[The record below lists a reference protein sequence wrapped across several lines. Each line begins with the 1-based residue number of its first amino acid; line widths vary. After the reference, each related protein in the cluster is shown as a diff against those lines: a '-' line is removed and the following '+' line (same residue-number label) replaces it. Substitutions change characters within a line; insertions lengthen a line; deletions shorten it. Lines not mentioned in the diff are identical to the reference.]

1 MAKEIKVTSGVKGS
15 ARQVRNLSA
24 LLPLFGSL
32 GQCDNVWVCGK
43 SRRRERET
51 WELKQL
57 LRKQERSLRV
67 KKARK
72 RRSEEFKG
80 RVKGERVLHAQRGR
94 DGLKM

>member
-43 SRRRERET
+43 SRREEREI
-51 WELKQL
+51 WELKQ

-67 KKARK
+67 KKVRK